1 MKVNRYV
8 LNAEE
13 YTSPGWAREMEK
25 SRLGMNEGYYL
36 SPRVIDALRG
46 INPQMARFYPPGEM
60 PQLKKAIRDCYSVP
74 DDVEILLFPGSDN
87 AIDTIIR
94 TFSEPGDTIV
104 MRNPEYGNTRLFA
117 EAHGLR
123 IKWLTPS
130 RPERLTPEELKQ
142 VATSPDVAIIY
153 FSNPHNPTGD
163 YMEPEKIA
171 HTNTDA
177 LIVVDEAYIH
187 FQDIS
192 FKGAIPLISRNPN
205 IVVTRTFSKLFGL
218 AGLRLGVV
226 FASKEHT
233 APYLKKLQRTKDLTV
248 WSQMAALAS
257 LQDIEAYR
265 AVAREIMATRDMVQ
279 KAIQQMGYPVV
290 SGGGNFLM
298 FKPPCSPE
306 KLFSEMSR
314 RGYIVRYYTSGPF
327 GGWVRVTIWDRKT
340 MEDFLVN
347 LKGALKACGA

>member
-1 MKVNRYV
+1 MKVNKYV

-13 YTSPGWAREMEK
+13 YTSPGWAREVEK

-36 SPRVIDALRG
+36 SPRVIDTLRG

-60 PQLKKAIRDCYSVP
+60 PELIEAIRDSYNVP

-94 TFSEPGDTIV
+94 TFSEPSDTII
-104 MRNPEYGNTRLFA
+104 MRNPEYGNTKLFA
-117 EAHGLR
+117 EAHGLKIR
-123 IKWLTPS
+123 WLTPR
-130 RPERLTPEELKQ
+130 RPEKLTPEELKQ
-142 VATSPDVAIIY
+142 AASLPDVAIVY

-163 YMEPEKIA
+163 YIEPEEIA
-171 HTNTDA
+171 QINTDA

-192 FKGAIPLISRNPN
+192 FRGAIPLISKNPN

-226 FASKEHT
+226 FASKKHT
-233 APYLKKLQRTKDLTV
+233 APYLRKLQRTKDLTV
-248 WSQMAALAS
+248 WAQMAALAS

-265 AVAREIMATRDMVQ
+265 EIARETMTTKDMVRR
-279 KAIQQMGYPVV
+279 AIERMGYPVI

-298 FKPPCSPE
+298 FKPPCNPE
-306 KLFSEMSR
+306 LLFSEMSR
-314 RGYIVRYYTSGPF
+314 KGYILRYYTSGPF
-327 GGWVRVTIWDRKT
+327 SGWVRVTIWDRKT
-340 MEDFLVN
+340 MENFLTN
-347 LKGALKACGA
+347 LKGALETCGA